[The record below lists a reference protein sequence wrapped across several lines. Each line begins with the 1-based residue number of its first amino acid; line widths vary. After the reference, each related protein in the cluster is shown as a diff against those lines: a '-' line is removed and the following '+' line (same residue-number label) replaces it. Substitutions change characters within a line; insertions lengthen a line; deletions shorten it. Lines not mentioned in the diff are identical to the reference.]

1 MFTLELNQTCKMLIN
16 TDKKTQFNF
25 WILIAFILGF
35 SGLFLGISP
44 KQFPAENARAVE
56 SEARKQIKNQLYKE
70 LEYWLKRKEWKLADL
85 ITGKILLNLVDSTE
99 KGWFDIEAQQQI
111 PCQDINKI
119 DQLWLK
125 YSENRFG
132 FSVQK
137 QVFLKHNNDL
147 QGYNEPIKFNNWTD
161 GHEQFARDVGW
172 LKEGRWLKYSEL
184 VWNNIKN
191 APKGHLPIGVRV
203 CTFGENPQLC
213 WGIKTGLRF
222 SLLSRQCIIN

>member
-1 MFTLELNQTCKMLIN
+1 MLIN

-44 KQFPAENARAVE
+44 KIFPAESARSVKI
-56 SEARKQIKNQLYKE
+56 EAKKQRKNQLYKE

-85 ITGKILLNLVDSTE
+85 ITGKILLNIISRTE
-99 KGWFDIEAQQQI
+99 EGWFDIEAQQEI

-119 DQLWLK
+119 DKLWLK

-137 QVFLKHNNDL
+137 QVFLKYNNDL
-147 QGYNEPIKFNNWTD
+147 QGYNEPIKFNNWTE

-184 VWNNIKN
+184 VWNNMEN

-203 CTFGENPQLC
+203 CTFGENPRLC
-213 WGIKTGLRF
+213 WGIRTGLRF
-222 SLLSRQCIIN
+222 SLLSRQCLIN